1 MASSKILG
9 ASFVRKLFVDGVRL
23 AGRGST
29 RCVVTTIGLG
39 GGNSF
44 LSIPAMFIRRC
55 FRTKNGKRR
64 AYSAL
69 VESSRTERAMP
80 ELLGVPATRVA
91 NNRLYRALDQL
102 LPHKA

>member
-1 MASSKILG
+1 
-9 ASFVRKLFVDGVRL
+9 
-23 AGRGST
+23 
-29 RCVVTTIGLG
+29 
-39 GGNSF
+39 
-44 LSIPAMFIRRC
+44 MFIRRC

-102 LPHKA
+102 LPHKAKLEQHLQERLGELFDLENDLLLDDVTSTFFEGKAAGNPLAQRG